1 MKKRLSLVLVA
12 AIIFVLAA
20 PGLRAQSTPYDKY
33 LTSADIEKAVGMTGV
48 KSVPREPRKGA
59 GGHLNFANAKGDL
72 ILLASFLAATDFN
85 SYKGTP
91 GMVKSQ
97 VQGLGDEAF
106 IGPANDLPYM
116 LVVRKADKCLGLSTF
131 ADPQKP
137 GTNRL
142 TMDQLKAI
150 AAVIIGRM

>member
-1 MKKRLSLVLVA
+1 MKKRLCLFLVA
-12 AIIFVLAA
+12 AVIFVLAA
-20 PGLRAQSTPYDKY
+20 PGLRAQSTLYDKS

-72 ILLASFLAATDFN
+72 ILLASFLAAADFN
-85 SYKGTP
+85 SYKNAP
-91 GMVKSQ
+91 GMVKSPA
-97 VQGLGDEAF
+97 QGLGDEAF
-106 IGPANDLPYM
+106 IGPASDLPYM
-116 LVVRKADKCLGLSTF
+116 LVVRKGDKCLALSTF
-131 ADPQKP
+131 ADPQKA

-150 AAVIIGRM
+150 GAVVIGRM